1 MSSGVKNVVP
11 PRINSTSGLPLSD
24 NASWTSRTFST
35 DREKMVNFSAF
46 NYSRAIFL
54 QEKHEAV
61 NMQVIYDT
69 KCSIKKRV

>member
-1 MSSGVKNVVP
+1 MLFHQE
-11 PRINSTSGLPLSD
+11 STLHQVFHSQIMPLELHAPSQQ
-24 NASWTSRTFST
+24 TG
-35 DREKMVNFSAF
+35 EKMVNFSAF